1 MATGSMKRV
10 DNIYFRCR
18 KEAAKTNP
26 ALSSREATA
35 ELLNISVSSLANYEL
50 GITKCIPV
58 DVIVRMSDLYKAP
71 EIMNAYCANDCLI
84 GKGQPIAVEITS
96 IEKVVL
102 RLLKTTE
109 GGNMEK
115 FRSALIEAG
124 LSGLDC
130 EGERVIFEA
139 LRDRVDEIMIVL
151 SELRMLCEK
160 ALKG

>member
-102 RLLKTTE
+102 RLLKTTDTIRRKCLFNFAN
-109 GGNMEK
+109 G
-115 FRSALIEAG
+115 F
-124 LSGLDC
+124 LSPRIVTIANC
-130 EGERVIFEA
+130 VI
-139 LRDRVDEIMIVL
+139 LVCPVQRLHHQWMYTGIVV
-151 SELRMLCEK
+151 
-160 ALKG
+160 

>member
-1 MATGSMKRV
+1 MASGSTKQA

-35 ELLNISVSSLANYEL
+35 ELLNISASSLANHEI

-58 DVIVRMSDLYKAP
+58 DVIVRMADLYKAP
-71 EIMNAYCANDCLI
+71 EIMNAYCVNDCLI

-102 RLLKTTE
+102 RLLKTIE
-109 GGNMEK
+109 GGSLES
-115 FRSALIEAG
+115 FRRSLIDAG
-124 LSGLDC
+124 LSGVWC
-130 EGERVIFEA
+130 EEERVIYEA

-160 ALKG
+160 SLKG

>member
-1 MATGSMKRV
+1 MATGSIKRV

-18 KEAAKTNP
+18 KEAAKTNS

-124 LSGLDC
+124 LDC